1 MALSLSL
8 SLAHSRPLSVRLP
21 PRVRFC
27 PRTTL
32 TPPAPL
38 RKILLAFAAAMGI
51 QTAVDTGL
59 LAADL
64 NSRFDG
70 MIPEN
75 VPLLV
80 AFGGSVFA
88 FRAILK

>member
-1 MALSLSL
+1 
-8 SLAHSRPLSVRLP
+8 
-21 PRVRFC
+21 
-27 PRTTL
+27 
-32 TPPAPL
+32 
-38 RKILLAFAAAMGI
+38 MGI

-80 AFGGSVFA
+80 AFGLNLQFNPPPLPVTDKV
-88 FRAILK
+88 LYV